1 MRRQSI
7 LSQAEW
13 QIMEL
18 LWDKPATLMELV
30 ADLSKTTTW
39 TKSTIATMVRRMEEK
54 GVLTHADKGRAK
66 LFIPAVTRKEAAV
79 QETQSLLSR
88 AYHGSMG
95 LLVSTMA
102 QQNSLTKEDI
112 DELYAILRKAEEE
125 AK

>member
-18 LWDKPATLMELV
+18 LWEKPATLMELV
-30 ADLSKTTTW
+30 SQLSKTTTW

-54 GVLTHADKGRAK
+54 GVLDHVERGRAK

-95 LLVSTMA
+95 LLVSTKA
-102 QQNSLTKEDI
+102 DI
-112 DELYAILRKAEEE
+112 NELYEVLRKAEEE